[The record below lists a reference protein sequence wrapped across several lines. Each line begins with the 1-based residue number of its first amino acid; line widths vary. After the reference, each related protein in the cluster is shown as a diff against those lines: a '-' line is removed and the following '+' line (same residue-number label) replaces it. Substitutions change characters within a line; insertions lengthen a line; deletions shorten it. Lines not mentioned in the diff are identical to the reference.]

1 MQGGEIVIR
10 DGELLDLLTLS
21 PIKSS
26 SKNVVLQSTLR
37 HLSLS
42 YGIPI
47 SRFEIDWKYK
57 SENSMLKADIVIYDS
72 SANSKNLIGLIHCG
86 KLPSL
91 SEKSTITST
100 DEVSKIKKSF
110 ANLISICTEFPSVK
124 YLLSTNSVDYDYM
137 EKGKDGRFV
146 EVSGW
151 NLENIHSD
159 QVDFHVGN
167 STIQFS
173 SSLRRCHNYLHGNA
187 GLSKDVAFWQILTLI
202 NCKSYDEQVPKS
214 ERRFFTTP
222 EELNS
227 KNNSELKKRIQRLYK
242 DLIKTKGNK
251 NLPRIDIE
259 ADTLAILVREL
270 SRFMLSEISGDIAG
284 VAFQELV
291 GSSLRGDKG
300 QYFTPRLVV
309 DLMVEVIKPT
319 SNEIVLDPACGTG
332 GFLLSV
338 LDYAKSNSSKS
349 PILIVLISIQ

>member
-57 SENSMLKADIVIYDS
+57 SDNSMLKADIVIYDS

-110 ANLISICTEFPSVK
+110 ANLISICSEFPSVK

-151 NLENIHSD
+151 NLENIHSN
-159 QVDFHVGN
+159 QVDFQVGN

-319 SNEIVLDPACGTG
+319 SNEVVLDPACGTG
-332 GFLLSV
+332 GFLLSHLV
-338 LDYAKSNSSKS
+338 TF
-349 PILIVLISIQ
+349 